1 MSKASSTPD
10 DEALDVLTAAQAAP
24 AVTTLPDEAVFPIV
38 GIGAS
43 AGGLVACKTFVETVP
58 APSGMAFILV
68 QHLDPTHESM
78 MVELLAG
85 HTALTVRQATDGML
99 IEPDNFY
106 VIAPGTYLGVNEGA
120 LVVSAPSARHGA
132 RLPFDYLLNSMAEQL
147 GSRAV
152 AVVLSGTGAD
162 GAAGLK
168 AVKDRGGL
176 VIAQEP
182 AEAEYDGMPRSAI
195 ATGLV
200 DLVLPAS
207 QIAPA
212 LVRHSQGHSLIQPLS
227 DPLAEGATRSAL
239 SRIIDLLLTKT
250 AHDFRLYKRGTL
262 ARRVE
267 RRMAMAA
274 VKIHDLDGY
283 LAFLGSDAG
292 EVELL
297 AKDLLINVT
306 NFFRDPKVFDL
317 VESEI
322 IPDLVNAAA
331 PDQTL
336 RVWIP
341 GCSTG
346 EEAYSLSMLLLER
359 ITASKVRTKLQVF
372 ASDIDADAVAAA
384 REGLYPRTIEAD
396 ISPARLAKFFTREE
410 TGYRISTQLRASVV
424 FTVQDVLADPP
435 FSRIDLVSCRNLL
448 IYLRPEAQAKVIG
461 LFHFALRPGGV
472 LLLGSSETI
481 ADIEGRFEVVS
492 KPARLYRQIGRSR
505 PADLHFP
512 TVPGDARNPARR
524 GADQAGARPALHAAL
539 CQRLVLDKYAPA
551 AVLIDHK
558 HNCLYSVG
566 PISRYLELAV
576 GFPNHDLLAV
586 ARPNVRPNLRAAL
599 QRAALEKTRVV
610 VAGIEMVRDA
620 AAAPFSIA
628 VEPVDS
634 DGEDLLLVC
643 FIEEPKPEVRPRRSG
658 VPARGEGPRIR
669 QLEEELED
677 ARKELRNAVHERE
690 SSNEEQKAVNEEA
703 LSVNEEFQAT
713 NEELVAS
720 KEELQSLNEELT
732 ALNAQVQETLERQR
746 TTSNDLQNV
755 LYSTDVATLF
765 LDTDLKIRFFTPATK
780 SIFSVIPGDIGRPLE
795 DLSALTTDANL
806 LKDARTVLQ
815 TLEPIEH
822 EIEGRNGAW
831 FTRRVLPYRTQGTRA
846 EGVVI
851 TYVDVTDRRH
861 ASEAVGA
868 AKKQAD
874 LANAAKSRFL
884 AAASHDLRQPLQTSV
899 LIQGLLAKIVEGKK
913 PQALVER
920 LADSLGSMSEM
931 LNALLDI
938 NQIDAGTVVVKSVD
952 LPIDE
957 LLERLRSEF
966 TYSAQAQNLVL
977 RVVPCGLS
985 VRTDPRLLEQMIR
998 NLVSNALKYTRRG
1011 RVLLGCRRRAGVL
1024 SVEVWDTGIGI
1035 PAEDLQ
1041 SIFEEYH
1048 QLDNPARERSRG
1060 LGLGL
1065 SIVQQLGKLMDHP
1078 VRVRSR
1084 PGRGSVFA
1092 IEIPLTA
1099 DHGAHPVMPSGKQA
1113 IGAAAVVPLRTGS
1126 ILVIEDDPDVREL
1139 LELVLEREGHGVATA
1154 TDGASAL
1161 DLIGRGSLRPDII
1174 LADYN
1179 LPNGMTGVKA
1189 ASKLQAKLGVK
1200 VPAIILTGDIST
1212 RALKVIADEGYTQL
1226 NKPVQLHELNQA
1238 IQRLL
1243 PPAKAAST
1251 PDGLDGLDGEDVRDG
1266 GDGPVIF
1273 IVDDDHQLRAALRD
1287 LLEADG
1293 RIVEDFADCEA
1304 FLRAVR
1310 PGQPGCLLLDA
1321 YLPGMSGLELLSRLR
1336 DLRHAL
1342 PVIMITGNSDI
1353 AMAVDAMKAG
1363 ASDFIEKPVRAAE
1376 LLSSIDRALE
1386 QGNDAGELVA
1396 RREDAA
1402 TRLGLLTRRQREIMD
1417 LVLAGYPS
1425 KNIAADLQISQ
1436 RTVENHRAS
1445 IMKKTGSRSLPALA
1459 RLALAAASGDAAV
1472 LAV

>member
-1 MSKASSTPD
+1 MSKVSPTTHSSAMVP
-10 DEALDVLTAAQAAP
+10 QAP
-24 AVTTLPDEAVFPIV
+24 AHPEPTVSAVSASPGFPIV

-43 AGGLVACKTFVETVP
+43 AGGLDACKALVEAVQ
-58 APSGMAFILV
+58 AGSGIAFILV
-68 QHLDPTHESM
+68 QHLDPSHESM

-85 HTALTVRQATDGML
+85 HTSLNVRQAAGGML
-99 IEPDNFY
+99 VEPDNLY
-106 VIAPGTYLGVNEGA
+106 VIAPGTYLSVDDGA
-120 LVVSAPSARHGA
+120 LVVSQPTERHGA
-132 RLPFDYLLNSMAEQL
+132 RLPFDFLLNSMAERL
-147 GSRAV
+147 EGRAV

-207 QIAPA
+207 QIAA
-212 LVRHSQGHSLIQPLS
+212 AIARHSQGLGLIDPLS
-227 DPLAEGATRSAL
+227 DPLPEAATRSAL
-239 SRIIDLLLTKT
+239 TRIVDLLLTKT
-250 AHDFRLYKRGTL
+250 AHDFRLYKPGTL
-262 ARRVE
+262 ERRIE

-274 VKIHDLDGY
+274 IKIQDLEAY

-292 EVELL
+292 ELELL

-306 NFFRDPKVFDL
+306 SFFRDPKVFDL
-317 VESEI
+317 IESEI
-322 IPDLVNAAA
+322 IPDLVDASA

-336 RVWIP
+336 RVWVP

-346 EEAYSLSMLLLER
+346 EEAYSLTMLLLER
-359 ITASKVRTKLQVF
+359 IKASKARTKLQVF
-372 ASDIDADAVAAA
+372 ASDIDADAVASA
-384 REGLYPRTIEAD
+384 RDGLYPKTIEAN
-396 ISPARLAKFFTREE
+396 ISPARLAEFFTKEE
-410 TGYRISTQLRASVV
+410 TGYRISTLLRASVV
-424 FTVQDVLADPP
+424 FTVQDVLSDPP

-448 IYLRPEAQAKVIG
+448 IYLRPEAQAKLIG

-481 ADIEGRFEVVS
+481 PDIEGRFEIVS
-492 KPARLYRQIGRSR
+492 KPARLYRQVGRSR
-505 PADLHFP
+505 PGDLHFP
-512 TVPGDARNPARR
+512 ILSGDARNPSRR
-524 GADQAGARPALHAAL
+524 GADQAAARPALHAAL

-576 GFPNHDLLAV
+576 GFPNHDLVSV
-586 ARPNVRPNLRAAL
+586 ARPQVRPKLRAAL
-599 QRAALEKTRVV
+599 QRAAQEKTRVV
-610 VAGIEMVRDA
+610 VAGVEMVRDA

-628 VEPVDS
+628 VEPVES
-634 DGEDLLLVC
+634 DGENLLLVC
-643 FIEEPKPEVRPRRSG
+643 FIEEPKPEARPRRSH
-658 VPARGEGPRIR
+658 PMATGEGARIR
-669 QLEEELED
+669 QLEEELEG
-677 ARKELRNAVHERE
+677 ARKELRDSVHEQE

-795 DLSALTTDANL
+795 DLSALTADANL
-806 LKDARTVLQ
+806 LKDSRTVLQ

-831 FTRRVLPYRTQGTRA
+831 FTRRVLPYRTQGIGA

-861 ASEAVGA
+861 ASEAVDA

-874 LANAAKSRFL
+874 HANAAKSRFL

-920 LADSLGSMSEM
+920 LADSLGSMSQM

-938 NQIDAGTVVVKSVD
+938 NQIDAGTMAVHA
-952 LPIDE
+952 
-957 LLERLRSEF
+957 SEF
-966 TYSAQAQNLVL
+966 PINEMLGRLQNEFAYHAQAQDLVL
-977 RVVPCGLS
+977 RVVRCSLS
-985 VRTDPRLLEQMIR
+985 VRTDPRLLEQIIR
-998 NLVSNALKYTRRG
+998 NLLSNALKYTRHG

-1035 PAEDLQ
+1035 PAEDLR

-1065 SIVQQLGKLMDHP
+1065 SIVQQLGKLLDHP
-1078 VRVRSR
+1078 VHVRSR

-1092 IEIPLTA
+1092 IEIPLAA
-1099 DHGAHPVMPSGKQA
+1099 DQGANPGKQEVNA
-1113 IGAAAVVPLRTGS
+1113 PVLASLRTGS
-1126 ILVIEDDPDVREL
+1126 ILLIEDDPDVREL
-1139 LELVLEREGHGVATA
+1139 LELVLEREGHAVTTA
-1154 TDGASAL
+1154 IDGASAL
-1161 DLIGRGSLRPDII
+1161 DLVVRGSLRPDII

-1179 LPNGMTGVKA
+1179 LPGGVTGVKA
-1189 ASKLQAKLGVK
+1189 AGKLQAQLGVE
-1200 VPAIILTGDIST
+1200 VPVIILTGDIST
-1212 RALKVIADEGYTQL
+1212 RALKAIADEGCTQL

-1243 PPAKAAST
+1243 PRGKAA
-1251 PDGLDGLDGEDVRDG
+1251 PAADGMGGEAARDQ

-1273 IVDDDHQLRAALRD
+1273 IVDDDDQIRAAMRD

-1293 RIVEDFADCEA
+1293 RIVDDFADCDA
-1304 FLRAVR
+1304 FLRALR
-1310 PGQPGCLLLDA
+1310 HGQPGCLLLDA
-1321 YLPGMSGLELLSRLR
+1321 YLPGMSGLELLDRLR
-1336 DLRHAL
+1336 ELGHAL
-1342 PVIMITGNSDI
+1342 PTVMITGNSDV
-1353 AMAVDAMKAG
+1353 AMAVNAMKAG
-1363 ASDFIEKPVRAAE
+1363 ASDFIEKPVQTAE
-1376 LLSSIDRALE
+1376 LLSSIDRALA
-1386 QGNDAGELVA
+1386 QGRDTGELMA
-1396 RREDAA
+1396 RREDAV
-1402 TRLGLLTRRQREIMD
+1402 TRLGSLTLRQHEIMA
-1417 LVLAGYPS
+1417 LVLAGHPS
-1425 KNIAADLQISQ
+1425 KNIAADLGISQ

-1445 IMKKTGSRSLPALA
+1445 IMTKTGAKSLPALA
-1459 RLALAAASGDAAV
+1459 RLALAAA
-1472 LAV
+1472 

>member
-1 MSKASSTPD
+1 MP
-10 DEALDVLTAAQAAP
+10 
-24 AVTTLPDEAVFPIV
+24 
-38 GIGAS
+38 
-43 AGGLVACKTFVETVP
+43 
-58 APSGMAFILV
+58 
-68 QHLDPTHESM
+68 
-78 MVELLAG
+78 
-85 HTALTVRQATDGML
+85 
-99 IEPDNFY
+99 IEPDNLY
-106 VIAPGTYLGVNEGA
+106 VISPGTYLSVDRGA
-120 LVVSAPSARHGA
+120 LVVSPPTARHGA
-132 RLPFDYLLNSMAEQL
+132 RLPFDFLLNSMAEGL
-147 GSRAV
+147 GRRAI

-168 AVKDRGGL
+168 AVKKSGGL

-182 AEAEYDGMPRSAI
+182 AEAGYDGMPRSAI

-207 QIAPA
+207 QIAA
-212 LVRHSQGHSLIQPLS
+212 AIARYCQGHGLIRPLS
-227 DPLAEGATRSAL
+227 DPLPDGAARSAL
-239 SRIIDLLLTKT
+239 TRIIDLLLTKT

-262 ARRVE
+262 ERRID

-274 VKIHDLDGY
+274 IKIQDLEGY

-292 EVELL
+292 ELELL

-306 NFFRDPKVFDL
+306 NFFRDPEVFDL
-317 VESEI
+317 IGSEI
-322 IPDLVNAAA
+322 IPDLVSAAA
-331 PDQTL
+331 PDQPL
-336 RVWIP
+336 RVWVP

-346 EEAYSLSMLLLER
+346 EEAYSLTMLLLEQIR
-359 ITASKVRTKLQVF
+359 ASKARVKLQVF
-372 ASDIDADAVAAA
+372 ASDVDVDAITLA
-384 REGLYPRTIEAD
+384 REGLYPKTIEAD
-396 ISPARLAKFFTREE
+396 VSPARLAEFFTKEE
-410 TGYRISTQLRASVV
+410 TGYRISAQLRASVV
-424 FTVQDVLADPP
+424 FTVQDVLSDPP

-448 IYLRPEAQAKVIG
+448 IYLRPEAQAKAIG

-481 ADIEGRFEVVS
+481 PDIEGRFEVVS

-505 PADLHFP
+505 PGDLHFP
-512 TVPGDARNPARR
+512 MVSGARNPSRH
-524 GADQAGARPALHAAL
+524 GADLADTRPALHSAL

-558 HNCLYSVG
+558 HNCLFSVG
-566 PISRYLELAV
+566 PIGRYLELAV
-576 GFPNHDLLAV
+576 GFPNHDLLSV
-586 ARPNVRPNLRAAL
+586 ARPEVRPKLRAAL
-599 QRAALEKTRVV
+599 QRAALEKMRVV
-610 VAGIEMVRDA
+610 VAGVEMVRDA
-620 AAAPFSIA
+620 AVAPFSIA

-643 FIEEPKPEVRPRRSG
+643 FIEEPKPEARSRRT
-658 VPARGEGPRIR
+658 PLTATGEGPRIR

-677 ARKELRNAVHERE
+677 TQKELRNAIQELE

-732 ALNAQVQETLERQR
+732 ALNAQIQETLERQR

-765 LDTDLKIRFFTPATK
+765 LDTALKIRFFTPATK

-795 DLSALTTDANL
+795 DLSALTADANL
-806 LKDARTVLQ
+806 LRDARTVLQ
-815 TLEPIEH
+815 TLAPIEH

-831 FTRRVLPYRTQGTRA
+831 FMRRVLPYRTHGTGA

-861 ASEAVGA
+861 ASEAVDA

-874 LANAAKSRFL
+874 LANAAKSRVL

-920 LADSLGSMSEM
+920 LADSLGAMSQL
-931 LNALLDI
+931 LNTLLDI
-938 NQIDAGTVVVKSVD
+938 NQIDAGTMVVNAID
-952 LPIDE
+952 FPINE
-957 LLERLRSEF
+957 LLGRLQSVLV
-966 TYSAQAQNLVL
+966 YQAQAHDLIL
-977 RVVPCGLS
+977 RVVPCSLS
-985 VRTDPRLLEQMIR
+985 VRTDPRLLEQIIR

-1065 SIVQQLGKLMDHP
+1065 SIVQQLGKLLDHP
-1078 VRVRSR
+1078 VHVRSR

-1099 DHGAHPVMPSGKQA
+1099 DHGVQPAKLNGKQA
-1113 IGAAAVVPLRTGS
+1113 SGGADPVAPRTGS

-1139 LELVLEREGHGVATA
+1139 LELVLEREGHCVATA
-1154 TDGASAL
+1154 IDGVSAL
-1161 DLIGRGSLRPDII
+1161 DLVVRGSLRPDII

-1179 LPNGMTGVKA
+1179 LPGGMTGLKA
-1189 ASKLQAKLGVK
+1189 AAKLQTQLGVEAP
-1200 VPAIILTGDIST
+1200 VIILTGDIST
-1212 RALKVIADEGYTQL
+1212 RALNAITDEGCTQL

-1243 PPAKAAST
+1243 PPAKTTST
-1251 PDGLDGLDGEDVRDG
+1251 PNGLGGEPARDH

-1273 IVDDDHQLRAALRD
+1273 IVDDDHQIRAALRD

-1293 RIVEDFADCEA
+1293 RIVEDFGDCDA
-1304 FLRAVR
+1304 FLTSLRR
-1310 PGQPGCLLLDA
+1310 GQTGCLLLDA
-1321 YLPGMSGLELLSRLR
+1321 YLPGMSGLELLNRLR
-1336 DLRHAL
+1336 QFGHAL
-1342 PVIMITGNSDI
+1342 PTIMVTGNSDV
-1353 AMAVDAMKAG
+1353 AMAVDAMKAD
-1363 ASDFIEKPVRAAE
+1363 AFDFIEKPVHAAE
-1376 LLSSIDRALE
+1376 LLSSIDRALAKSH
-1386 QGNDAGELVA
+1386 DTGELMA

-1402 TRLGLLTRRQREIMD
+1402 TRLGLLTRRQHEIMAM
-1417 LVLAGYPS
+1417 VLAGHPS
-1425 KNIAADLQISQ
+1425 KNIAADLKISQ
-1436 RTVENHRAS
+1436 RTVENHRAL
-1445 IMKKTGSRSLPALA
+1445 IMKKTGAKSLPALA
-1459 RLALAAASGDAAV
+1459 RLALTAASSGASA

>member
-1 MSKASSTPD
+1 MPSRHKHD
-10 DEALDVLTAAQAAP
+10 DERG
-24 AVTTLPDEAVFPIV
+24 FPIV

-43 AGGLVACKTFVETVP
+43 AGGLEACKALVESVQVG
-58 APSGMAFILV
+58 SGIAFILV
-68 QHLDPTHESM
+68 QHLDPSHESM

-85 HTALTVRQATDGML
+85 HTSLTVRQATDGMP
-99 IEPDNFY
+99 IEPDNLY
-106 VIAPGTYLGVNEGA
+106 VIAPGTYLSVDNGA
-120 LVVSAPSARHGA
+120 LVVSPPTARHGA
-132 RLPFDYLLNSMAEQL
+132 RLPFDFLLNSMAEHL
-147 GSRAV
+147 GRRAI

-168 AVKDRGGL
+168 ALKDRGGL

-182 AEAEYDGMPRSAI
+182 AEAGYDGMPRSAI

-207 QIAPA
+207 QIAA
-212 LVRHSQGHSLIQPLS
+212 AIARHCQDQGMIPPLS
-227 DPLAEGATRSAL
+227 DPLPDAAARSAL
-239 SRIIDLLLTKT
+239 TRIIDLLLTKT
-250 AHDFRLYKRGTL
+250 AHDFRLYKPGTL
-262 ARRVE
+262 ERRIE

-274 VKIHDLDGY
+274 IKIQDLEGY

-292 EVELL
+292 ELELL

-306 NFFRDPKVFDL
+306 SFFRDPKVFDFI
-317 VESEI
+317 ESEI
-322 IPDLVNAAA
+322 IPELVDAAA

-336 RVWIP
+336 RVWVP

-346 EEAYSLSMLLLER
+346 DEAYSLAMLLLEQ
-359 ITASKVRTKLQVF
+359 ITTSKARTKLQVF
-372 ASDIDADAVAAA
+372 ASDIDADAVASA
-384 REGLYPRTIEAD
+384 RDGLYPKTIEAN
-396 ISPARLAKFFTREE
+396 ISPARLAEFFTKEE
-410 TGYRISTQLRASVV
+410 TGYRISAQLRGSVV
-424 FTVQDVLADPP
+424 FTVQDVLSDPP
-435 FSRIDLVSCRNLL
+435 FSRIDLISCRNLL

-481 ADIEGRFEVVS
+481 PDIEGRFEVVS

-505 PADLHFP
+505 PSDLHFP
-512 TVPGDARNPARR
+512 VVSGDARNPSRR

-539 CQRLVLDKYAPA
+539 CQSLVLDKYAPA

-576 GFPNHDLLAV
+576 GFPNHDLLSV
-586 ARPNVRPNLRAAL
+586 ARPQVRPKLRAAL
-599 QRAALEKTRVV
+599 KRAALEKTRVV
-610 VAGIEMVRDA
+610 VADVEMVRDA
-620 AAAPFSIA
+620 AAASFSIA
-628 VEPVDS
+628 VEPVES
-634 DGEDLLLVC
+634 DGENLLLVC
-643 FIEEPKPEVRPRRSG
+643 FIEEPKPEARPRRSHLMATG
-658 VPARGEGPRIR
+658 DGARIR

-677 ARKELRNAVHERE
+677 ARKELRNSVHEQE

-765 LDTDLKIRFFTPATK
+765 LDINLKIRFFTPATK
-780 SIFSVIPGDIGRPLE
+780 AIFSVIPGDIGRPLE
-795 DLSALTTDANL
+795 DLNALTGDANL
-806 LKDARTVLQ
+806 LRDARTVLQ
-815 TLEPIEH
+815 TRAPIEH

-831 FTRRVLPYRTQGTRA
+831 FTRRVLPYRTQGAGA

-861 ASEAVGA
+861 ASEAVDA

-884 AAASHDLRQPLQTSV
+884 AAASHDLRQPLQTLV

-913 PQALVER
+913 PLELVAR
-920 LADSLGSMSEM
+920 LADALGSMSGM

-938 NQIDAGTVVVKSVD
+938 NQIEAGTVEVQATDFPISD
-952 LPIDE
+952 L
-957 LLERLRSEF
+957 LQRLQSEF
-966 TYSAQAQNLVL
+966 ALHAQTQNLVL
-977 RVVPCGLS
+977 RVAPCSLM
-985 VRTDPRLLEQMIR
+985 VHTDPRILEQMLR
-998 NLVSNALKYTRRG
+998 NLITNALKYTRRG
-1011 RVLLGCRRRAGVL
+1011 RVVLGCRRRANMM
-1024 SVEVWDTGIGI
+1024 SIEVWDTGIGI
-1035 PAEDLQ
+1035 PADDLHT
-1041 SIFEEYH
+1041 IFDEYH
-1048 QLDNPARERSRG
+1048 QLDNAARERSRG

-1065 SIVQQLGKLMDHP
+1065 SIVQQLGKLLGHP
-1078 VRVRSR
+1078 VHVRSK

-1092 IEIPLTA
+1092 IEIPLA
-1099 DHGAHPVMPSGKQA
+1099 DGQGAHPGEQEVNAPDLAS
-1113 IGAAAVVPLRTGS
+1113 LRTGS
-1126 ILVIEDDPDVREL
+1126 ILLIEDDPDVREL

-1154 TDGASAL
+1154 IDGASAL
-1161 DLIGRGSLRPDII
+1161 DLVVRGSLRPDII

-1179 LPNGMTGVKA
+1179 LPGGVTGVKA
-1189 ASKLQAKLGVK
+1189 AGKLQAQLGVE
-1200 VPAIILTGDIST
+1200 VPVIILTGDIST
-1212 RALKVIADEGYTQL
+1212 RALKVIADEGCTQL

-1243 PPAKAAST
+1243 PMVKAAST
-1251 PDGLDGLDGEDVRDG
+1251 PDGMGGEAARDQ

-1273 IVDDDHQLRAALRD
+1273 IVDDDDQIRAALRD
-1287 LLEADG
+1287 LLEAEG
-1293 RIVEDFADCEA
+1293 RIVEDFADCDA
-1304 FLRAVR
+1304 FLRALR
-1310 PGQPGCLLLDA
+1310 HGQAGCLLLDA
-1321 YLPGMSGLELLSRLR
+1321 YLPGMSGLELLNRLR
-1336 DLRHAL
+1336 QLGHTL
-1342 PVIMITGNSDI
+1342 PAIMITGNSDV

-1363 ASDFIEKPVRAAE
+1363 ASDFIEKPVQAAE
-1376 LLSSIDRALE
+1376 LLSSIDRALAK
-1386 QGNDAGELVA
+1386 GHDTGALIA
-1396 RREDAA
+1396 RRDDAA
-1402 TRLGLLTRRQREIMD
+1402 TRLGLLTRRQHEIMD
-1417 LVLAGYPS
+1417 LVLAGHPS
-1425 KNIAADLQISQ
+1425 KNIAADLGISQ

-1445 IMKKTGSRSLPALA
+1445 IMKKTGAKSLPALA
-1459 RLALAAASGDAAV
+1459 RLALAAA
-1472 LAV
+1472 

>member
-1 MSKASSTPD
+1 MPKGLLPARIKGTG
-10 DEALDVLTAAQAAP
+10 ALKPGKP
-24 AVTTLPDEAVFPIV
+24 ALIVKPNSAKLGFPIV

-43 AGGLVACKTFVETVP
+43 AGGLDACKALVEAVQ
-58 APSGMAFILV
+58 AGSGMAFILV
-68 QHLDPTHESM
+68 QHLDPSHESM

-85 HTALTVRQATDGML
+85 HTSLNVRQATDGML
-99 IEPDNFY
+99 IEPDNLY
-106 VIAPGTYLGVNEGA
+106 VIAPGTYLSVDDDA
-120 LVVSAPSARHGA
+120 LVVSPPTARHGA
-132 RLPFDYLLNSMAEQL
+132 RLPIDFLLNSMAEHF
-147 GSRAV
+147 GRRAV

-162 GAAGLK
+162 GANALK
-168 AVKDRGGL
+168 GVKDHGGM

-207 QIAPA
+207 QIAA
-212 LVRHSQGHSLIQPLS
+212 AIARRSQGLGLIDPLS
-227 DPLAEGATRSAL
+227 DPLPEAATRSAL
-239 SRIIDLLLTKT
+239 TRIIDLLLTKT
-250 AHDFRLYKRGTL
+250 AHDFRLYKPGTL
-262 ARRVE
+262 ERRIE
-267 RRMAMAA
+267 RRMAMAPI
-274 VKIHDLDGY
+274 KIQDLEGY
-283 LAFLGSDAG
+283 LAFLESDAG
-292 EVELL
+292 ELELL

-306 NFFRDPKVFDL
+306 SFFRDPKVFE
-317 VESEI
+317 VIESEI
-322 IPDLVNAAA
+322 IPNLVDAAA

-346 EEAYSLSMLLLER
+346 EEAYSLTMLLLER
-359 ITASKVRTKLQVF
+359 IKASKARTKLQVF
-372 ASDIDADAVAAA
+372 ASDIDADAVASS
-384 REGLYPRTIEAD
+384 RDGLYPKTIEAN
-396 ISPARLAKFFTREE
+396 ISRARLAEFFTKEE
-410 TGYRISTQLRASVV
+410 TGYRISAELRASVV

-435 FSRIDLVSCRNLL
+435 FSRIDMVSCRNLL

-481 ADIEGRFEVVS
+481 PDIEGRFEVIS
-492 KPARLYRQIGRSR
+492 KAARLYRQIGRSR
-505 PADLHFP
+505 PSDLHFP
-512 TVPGDARNPARR
+512 TLLGDARNPSRR
-524 GADQAGARPALHAAL
+524 GAEVAGARPALHAAL

-576 GFPNHDLLAV
+576 GFPNHDLLSV
-586 ARPNVRPNLRAAL
+586 ARPQVRPKLRAAL
-599 QRAALEKTRVV
+599 QRAAVEKTRVV
-610 VAGIEMVRDA
+610 VTGVEMVRDA

-634 DGEDLLLVC
+634 DGEDLQLVC
-643 FIEEPKPEVRPRRSG
+643 FIEEPKPEMSPRRSG
-658 VPARGEGPRIR
+658 VKATGDGPRIR
-669 QLEEELED
+669 QLEEQLED
-677 ARKELRNAVHERE
+677 TQKELRNALHERE

-755 LYSTDVATLF
+755 LYSTAVATLF

-795 DLSALTTDANL
+795 DLSALTADANL

-831 FTRRVLPYRTQGTRA
+831 FTRRVLPYRTQGTGA

-851 TYVDVTDRRH
+851 TYVDVTERRR
-861 ASEAVGA
+861 ASEAVDA

-874 LANAAKSRFL
+874 SANAAKSRFL
-884 AAASHDLRQPLQTSV
+884 AAASHDLRQPLQSSV
-899 LIQGLLAKIVEGKK
+899 LIQGLLAKTVEGKK

-920 LADSLGSMSEM
+920 LADSLGSMSQM

-938 NQIDAGTVVVKSVD
+938 NQIDAGTMAVHAIEF
-952 LPIDE
+952 PIDE
-957 LLERLRSEF
+957 LLGRLQSEF
-966 TYSAQAQNLVL
+966 AYHAQAQNLIL
-977 RVVPCGLS
+977 RVVPCSLS

-998 NLVSNALKYTRRG
+998 NLVSNALKYTQQG

-1041 SIFEEYH
+1041 LIFEEYS

-1065 SIVQQLGKLMDHP
+1065 SIVQQLGKLLDHP
-1078 VRVRSR
+1078 VYVRSR

-1092 IEIPLTA
+1092 IDIPWIAARAAHQVKPSEKQTV
-1099 DHGAHPVMPSGKQA
+1099 GAPAPMA
-1113 IGAAAVVPLRTGS
+1113 LRTGS

-1139 LELVLEREGHGVATA
+1139 LELVLEREGHVVMTA
-1154 TDGASAL
+1154 TDGGSAL
-1161 DLIGRGSLRPDII
+1161 NLIVRGSLRPDII

-1179 LPNGMTGVKA
+1179 LPGDATGVEA
-1189 ASKLQAKLGVK
+1189 AGKLQVQLGVE
-1200 VPAIILTGDIST
+1200 VPVIILTGDIST
-1212 RALKVIADEGYTQL
+1212 RALKAITDEGCTQL
-1226 NKPVQLHELNQA
+1226 NKPVQLHELNEA

-1243 PPAKAAST
+1243 PRVKAAST
-1251 PDGLDGLDGEDVRDG
+1251 YDG
-1266 GDGPVIF
+1266 
-1273 IVDDDHQLRAALRD
+1273 
-1287 LLEADG
+1287 
-1293 RIVEDFADCEA
+1293 
-1304 FLRAVR
+1304 
-1310 PGQPGCLLLDA
+1310 
-1321 YLPGMSGLELLSRLR
+1321 M
-1336 DLRHAL
+1336 
-1342 PVIMITGNSDI
+1342 
-1353 AMAVDAMKAG
+1353 
-1363 ASDFIEKPVRAAE
+1363 
-1376 LLSSIDRALE
+1376 
-1386 QGNDAGELVA
+1386 AGE
-1396 RREDAA
+1396 
-1402 TRLGLLTRRQREIMD
+1402 
-1417 LVLAGYPS
+1417 
-1425 KNIAADLQISQ
+1425 
-1436 RTVENHRAS
+1436 
-1445 IMKKTGSRSLPALA
+1445 
-1459 RLALAAASGDAAV
+1459 AASPSYSR
-1472 LAV
+1472 

>member
-1 MSKASSTPD
+1 MAKGAPPINGSANAALAIAEPTPTIR
-10 DEALDVLTAAQAAP
+10 EARE
-24 AVTTLPDEAVFPIV
+24 EAGFPIV
-38 GIGAS
+38 GVGAS
-43 AGGLVACKTFVETVP
+43 AGGLEACKGLFEAVP
-58 APSGMAFILV
+58 AGSGMAFILV
-68 QHLDPTHESM
+68 QHLDPSHESM

-85 HTALTVRQATDGML
+85 HTSLNVCQATDGML
-99 IEPDNFY
+99 IAPDNLY
-106 VIAPGTYLGVNEGA
+106 VISPGTYLSVNHGA
-120 LVVSAPSARHGA
+120 LVVSPPTAPHGA
-132 RLPFDYLLNSMAEQL
+132 RLPFDFLLNSMAEHL
-147 GSRAV
+147 GSRAI

-162 GAAGLK
+162 GADGLK
-168 AVKDRGGL
+168 AVKDHGGL

-182 AEAEYDGMPRSAI
+182 TEAGYDGMPRSAI

-200 DLVLPAS
+200 DLVLPAL

-212 LVRHSQGHSLIQPLS
+212 VARHCQDHGLIQPGG
-227 DPLAEGATRSAL
+227 DPLPDGLTRSAVTG
-239 SRIIDLLLTKT
+239 IIDLLLTKT

-262 ARRVE
+262 ERRIE

-274 VKIHDLDGY
+274 IQIQDLEGY
-283 LAFLGSDAG
+283 LEFLRSDAG
-292 EVELL
+292 ELELL

-317 VESEI
+317 IESEI
-322 IPDLVNAAA
+322 IPDLVSAVGPEQA
-331 PDQTL
+331 L
-336 RVWIP
+336 RVWVP

-346 EEAYSLSMLLLER
+346 EEAYSLTMLLLER

-372 ASDIDADAVAAA
+372 ASDIDVDAVAAA
-384 REGLYPRTIEAD
+384 REGLYPKTIEAD
-396 ISPARLAKFFTREE
+396 VSPARLAEFFTKEE
-410 TGYRISTQLRASVV
+410 TGYRISAQLRASVV
-424 FTVQDVLADPP
+424 FTVQDLLSDPP

-448 IYLRPEAQAKVIG
+448 IYLRPEAQAKAIG
-461 LFHFALRPGGV
+461 LFHFALRQGGV
-472 LLLGSSETI
+472 LVLGSSETI
-481 ADIEGRFEVVS
+481 SDIEGRFEIVS

-505 PADLHFP
+505 PGDLHFP
-512 TVPGDARNPARR
+512 TVSGDVRNPSRR
-524 GADQAGARPALHAAL
+524 VADQAGTRPGLHAAL

-558 HNCLYSVG
+558 HNCLFSVG
-566 PISRYLELAV
+566 PIDRYLELAV
-576 GFPNHDLLAV
+576 GFPNHDLLSV
-586 ARPNVRPNLRAAL
+586 ARPQVRPKLRAAL

-610 VAGIEMVRDA
+610 VAGVAMARDA
-620 AAAPFSIA
+620 ATARFSIA

-634 DGEDLLLVC
+634 DGETLLLVC
-643 FIEEPKPEVRPRRSG
+643 FIEEPKPETRPRRG
-658 VPARGEGPRIR
+658 HLTVTGEGPRIR
-669 QLEEELED
+669 QLEQELED
-677 ARKELRNAVHERE
+677 TQKELRNAIHEQE

-795 DLSALTTDANL
+795 DLSALTVDANL
-806 LKDARTVLQ
+806 LRDAGTVLQ
-815 TLEPIEH
+815 TLAPIED
-822 EIEGRNGAW
+822 EVEGRNGAW
-831 FTRRVLPYRTQGTRA
+831 FTRRVLPYRTQGTGA

-861 ASEAVGA
+861 ASEAVDA

-920 LADSLGSMSEM
+920 LAESLGSMSEM

-938 NQIDAGTVVVKSVD
+938 NQIDAGTVVVKAVD
-952 LPIDE
+952 FPINE
-957 LLERLRSEF
+957 LLQRLQSEF
-966 TYSAQAQNLVL
+966 SYHAQAQDLVL
-977 RVVPCGLS
+977 RVVPCRLS

-998 NLVSNALKYTRRG
+998 NLMSNALKYTRRG

-1035 PAEDLQ
+1035 PAEDLP

-1048 QLDNPARERSRG
+1048 QLDNSARERSRG

-1065 SIVQQLGKLMDHP
+1065 SIVQQLGKLLEHP
-1078 VRVRSR
+1078 VNVHSR

-1099 DHGAHPVMPSGKQA
+1099 DHGAHPVKASGKQTV
-1113 IGAAAVVPLRTGS
+1113 GAAVPLALRTGS
-1126 ILVIEDDPDVREL
+1126 ILLIEDDPDVREL

-1154 TDGASAL
+1154 IDGASAL
-1161 DLIGRGSLRPDII
+1161 DLVVRGFLRPDII

-1179 LPNGMTGVKA
+1179 LPNGVTGVKA
-1189 ASKLQAKLGVK
+1189 AAKLQALLGIEAPV
-1200 VPAIILTGDIST
+1200 IILTGDIST
-1212 RALKVIADEGYTQL
+1212 RALKAITDEGCTQL
-1226 NKPVQLHELNQA
+1226 NKPVQIHELNQA

-1243 PPAKAAST
+1243 PPAKAPST
-1251 PDGLDGLDGEDVRDG
+1251 PDGLDGDDVRDR

-1273 IVDDDHQLRAALRD
+1273 IVDDDHHIRAALRD

-1293 RIVEDFADCEA
+1293 RIVEDFADCDA
-1304 FLRAVR
+1304 FLRAHLH
-1310 PGQPGCLLLDA
+1310 GQTGCLLLDA
-1321 YLPGMSGLELLSRLR
+1321 YLPGMSGLELLNRLR
-1336 DLRHAL
+1336 QLGHSL
-1342 PVIMITGNSDI
+1342 PVIMITGNSDV

-1363 ASDFIEKPVRAAE
+1363 AADFIEKPVHAAE
-1376 LLSSIDRALE
+1376 LLSSIDRALAE
-1386 QGNDAGELVA
+1386 GHDSGKVVA
-1396 RREDAA
+1396 RREDAV
-1402 TRLGLLTRRQREIMD
+1402 TRLGSLTQRQHEIMA

-1436 RTVENHRAS
+1436 RTVENHRAA
-1445 IMKKTGSRSLPALA
+1445 IMKKTGSTSLPALA
-1459 RLALAAASGDAAV
+1459 RLALAAASGDARV

>member
-1 MSKASSTPD
+1 MPEESSQPFDAVPVAPIPVTSTPSRD
-10 DEALDVLTAAQAAP
+10 RHDV
-24 AVTTLPDEAVFPIV
+24 ERCFPVV

-43 AGGLVACKTFVETVP
+43 AGGLEACKTLVEAV
-58 APSGMAFILV
+58 PSGSGIAFILV
-68 QHLDPTHESM
+68 QHLDPSHESM

-85 HTALTVRQATDGML
+85 HTSLTVRQAADGMPV
-99 IEPDNFY
+99 EPNNLY
-106 VIAPGTYLGVNEGA
+106 VIPPGTYLSVEHGA
-120 LVVSAPSARHGA
+120 LVVSPPTARHGA
-132 RLPFDYLLNSMAEQL
+132 RLPFDFLLNSMAEHL
-147 GSRAV
+147 GSRV
-152 AVVLSGTGAD
+152 IAVVLSGTGAD
-162 GAAGLK
+162 GAAALK

-182 AEAEYDGMPRSAI
+182 AEAGYDGMPRSAI

-212 LVRHSQGHSLIQPLS
+212 VARHCQDHGLIQPLG
-227 DPLAEGATRSAL
+227 DPLPDGATRSAL
-239 SRIIDLLLTKT
+239 TRIIDLLLTKT

-262 ARRVE
+262 ERRIE

-274 VKIHDLDGY
+274 IKLRDLEGY
-283 LAFLGSDAG
+283 LAFLGSDPG
-292 EVELL
+292 ELELL

-317 VESEI
+317 IESEI
-322 IPDLVNAAA
+322 IPDLVGSAA
-331 PDQTL
+331 PDQRL
-336 RVWIP
+336 RIWVP

-346 EEAYSLSMLLLER
+346 EEAYSLTILLLEQ
-359 ITASKVRTKLQVF
+359 IAAVKAKTKLQVF
-372 ASDIDADAVAAA
+372 ASDIDADAVASA
-384 REGLYPRTIEAD
+384 RDGLYPKTIEAD
-396 ISPARLAKFFTREE
+396 VSPARLAEFFTKEE
-410 TGYRISTQLRASVV
+410 TGYRISAQLRASVV
-424 FTVQDVLADPP
+424 FTVQDVLSDPP

-448 IYLRPEAQAKVIG
+448 IYLQPEAQAKAIG
-461 LFHFALRPGGV
+461 LFHFALRQGGV

-481 ADIEGRFEVVS
+481 PDIEGRFEVIS

-505 PADLHFP
+505 PGDLHFP
-512 TVPGDARNPARR
+512 MVSGDPRNPSRR
-524 GADQAGARPALHAAL
+524 GADLAGARPALHAAL
-539 CQRLVLDKYAPA
+539 CQRLLLDKYAPA

-558 HNCLYSVG
+558 HNCLFSVG
-566 PISRYLELAV
+566 PIGRYLELAV
-576 GFPNHDLLAV
+576 GFPNHDLLSV
-586 ARPNVRPNLRAAL
+586 TRPQVRPKLRAAL

-610 VAGIEMVRDA
+610 VAGVEMVRDA
-620 AAAPFSIA
+620 AAAPFGIA

-634 DGEDLLLVC
+634 DGENLLLVC
-643 FIEEPKPEVRPRRSG
+643 FIEEPKPETHHRRSRLNATG
-658 VPARGEGPRIR
+658 QGPRIR
-669 QLEEELED
+669 QLEQELEETQ
-677 ARKELRNAVHERE
+677 KELRNATHELE
-690 SSNEEQKAVNEEA
+690 SSSEEQKAVNEEA

-732 ALNAQVQETLERQR
+732 ALNAQIQETLERQR

-780 SIFSVIPGDIGRPLE
+780 SVFGVIPGDIGRPLE
-795 DLSALTTDANL
+795 DLRALTADANL
-806 LKDARTVLQ
+806 LKDARIVLQ
-815 TLEPIEH
+815 TLAPIEH

-831 FTRRVLPYRTQGTRA
+831 FARRVLPYRTQGTGA

-861 ASEAVGA
+861 AREAVDA

-938 NQIDAGTVVVKSVD
+938 NQIDAGTIVVSAID
-952 LPIDE
+952 FPIGE
-957 LLERLRSEF
+957 LLGRLQSEF
-966 TYSAQAQNLVL
+966 AYHAQSQGLIL
-977 RVVPCGLS
+977 RVVPCSLL

-1065 SIVQQLGKLMDHP
+1065 SIVQQLGKLLDHP
-1078 VRVRSR
+1078 VHVRSR
-1084 PGRGSVFA
+1084 PGRGSAFA
-1092 IEIPLTA
+1092 VEIPLTA
-1099 DHGAHPVMPSGKQA
+1099 GHGAPPAKLIGKPTVSEMDPV
-1113 IGAAAVVPLRTGS
+1113 AARTGT

-1139 LELVLEREGHGVATA
+1139 LELVLEREGHRVATA
-1154 TDGASAL
+1154 IDGVSAL
-1161 DLIGRGSLRPDII
+1161 ELVERGSLRPDII

-1179 LPNGMTGVKA
+1179 LPNGMTGVKTA
-1189 ASKLQAKLGVK
+1189 VKLQARLGVET
-1200 VPAIILTGDIST
+1200 PIIILTGDIST
-1212 RALKVIADEGYTQL
+1212 RALKAITDEGCTQL

-1251 PDGLDGLDGEDVRDG
+1251 SMGPGGEAARDR

-1273 IVDDDHQLRAALRD
+1273 IVDDDHQIRAALRD

-1293 RIVEDFADCEA
+1293 RIVEAFADCDA
-1304 FLRAVR
+1304 FLKAYRH
-1310 PGQPGCLLLDA
+1310 GQSGCLLVDA
-1321 YLPGMSGLELLSRLR
+1321 YLPGMTGLELLNRLR
-1336 DLRHAL
+1336 QLGHVL
-1342 PVIMITGNSDI
+1342 PAVMITGNSDV

-1363 ASDFIEKPVRAAE
+1363 TSDFIEKPVRAAE

-1386 QGNDAGELVA
+1386 DGRDSRKLTA
-1396 RREDAA
+1396 RREDAVMH
-1402 TRLGLLTRRQREIMD
+1402 LGSLTARQHQIMAM
-1417 LVLAGYPS
+1417 VLAGHPS

-1445 IMKKTGSRSLPALA
+1445 IMKKTGSKSLPALA
-1459 RLALAAASGDAAV
+1459 RLALAAASGDAPA